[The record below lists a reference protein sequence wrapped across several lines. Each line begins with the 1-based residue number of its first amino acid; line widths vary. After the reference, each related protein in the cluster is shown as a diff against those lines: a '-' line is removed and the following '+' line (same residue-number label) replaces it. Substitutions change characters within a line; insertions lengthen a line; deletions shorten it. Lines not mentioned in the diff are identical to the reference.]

1 LREVLLLLKCGV
13 TLLRLRNEL
22 KYHEI
27 KYSDDQPRWPEGH
40 PLGGQWRPKESEGEA
55 GSTFDAYGGYGE
67 APDGTPIEPVG
78 VLEDNPVRLENEEG
92 GMHGGHTINR
102 HVERT
107 DDSLISEYLN
117 RRSEREVGNLTIRVQ
132 EVPVGTFNSLEDAND
147 LVNRAIRE
155 RRAEI
160 EAALERGRERVWFS
174 HRLGFRTGREAW
186 SDAVGS
192 EPYIRSTYGV
202 WVVLQLDPVTRRDY
216 RVVTAF
222 PHNPLPRER

>member
-1 LREVLLLLKCGV
+1 MSFIS
-13 TLLRLRNEL
+13 NEIRQ
-22 KYHEI
+22 YECHAGPAG
-27 KYSDDQPRWPEGH
+27 DPR
-40 PLGGQWRPKESEGEA
+40 GGQWRPLEGGEEEDGEDRGA
-55 GSTFDAYGGYGE
+55 FFATENNSLSSFGE

-102 HVERT
+102 HVGRT
-107 DDSLISEYLN
+107 DHSLISEYLN
-117 RRSEREVGNLTIRVQ
+117 RRSVREVGNLTIRVQ

-147 LVNRAIRE
+147 LVNRGIRE

-160 EAALERGRERVWFS
+160 EAALERGQERFWFS

-186 SDAVGS
+186 SDAVGF
-192 EPYIRSTYGV
+192 EPYIRSTYGI